1 MERKFAEFLIDK
13 GVLTRRDYSKA
24 VRLAESINL
33 PIGSMAYQRGILTYG
48 DIAKVIDYQIDK
60 DLLFGEAAIELGLMT
75 QEQVDELLELQRKL
89 FTSEIE
95 VLTITT
101 GLATERIKEEYKL
114 FLKEQ
119 IKKDTEALEF

>member
-13 GVLTRRDYSKA
+13 GLLTRRDYSKS

-33 PIGSMAYQRGILTYG
+33 PIGSMAYQRGLLTYA
-48 DIAKVIDYQIDK
+48 DIANVIDHQIDK
-60 DLLFGEAAIELGLMT
+60 DMLFGEAAIELGLMT

-89 FTSEIE
+89 YTSEIE
-95 VLTITT
+95 VLTVTT
-101 GLATERIKEEYKL
+101 GLTTERLKEEYKL